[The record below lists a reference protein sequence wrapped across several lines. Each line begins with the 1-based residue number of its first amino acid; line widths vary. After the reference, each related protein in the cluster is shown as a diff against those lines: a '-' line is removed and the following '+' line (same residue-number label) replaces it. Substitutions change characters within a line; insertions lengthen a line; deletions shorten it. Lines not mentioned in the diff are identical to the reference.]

1 MPSFNK
7 KIALRI
13 GLVSIILAI
22 TMGYLAWLQAF
33 NAAEKLNRGLTQ
45 HTSAHLMEKDGPFSS
60 EIYLHQED
68 AALAVKNLVRYG
80 IFNVVEIY
88 DAEWHKLAE
97 YGDTPSE
104 IGHSMM
110 GAHHPRPIGLKDTLS
125 SSQKLS
131 DGRRVINTIT
141 PLVSSNDS
149 DTKIQ
154 IMGYLETLRIIPQ
167 WREVQ
172 LREEALRASFMVS
185 LAALLCGL
193 ILYPVIISL
202 HKEKDLKSDNLYRS
216 NIQMMKS
223 LGEAAAKRD
232 AETGIHNYRV
242 TLSAI
247 RIAEALNLPSAEM
260 VPVIIGSLLHDI
272 GKIGIPDAILL
283 KPSKLDYDEME
294 IMKTHVSH
302 GEEIIHGRMLLQD
315 AHAVVSAHHE
325 KWNGSGYPRGLKGE
339 DIPLPARIFAV
350 ADVFD
355 ALCSKRPYKEAFDY
369 QTALEIMEKGRGEH
383 FDPVVIDA
391 FIPISKSIYENILY
405 DDEAA
410 IHAHLDQVINHYLK
424 SQLS

>member
-1 MPSFNK
+1 MPSFNQ

-13 GLVSIILAI
+13 GLVSIVLAI
-22 TMGYLAWLQAF
+22 TMGYFTWLQAF
-33 NAAEKLNRGLTQ
+33 NAAEELNKGFTK
-45 HTSAHLMEKDGPFSS
+45 HTSAHLMEKDGPFSG

-88 DAEWHKLAE
+88 DADWHKLAE

-110 GAHHPRPIGLKDTLS
+110 GAHHPRPLGLKDTLS

-149 DTKIQ
+149 DKKNQ

-172 LREEALRASFMVS
+172 LREAALQASFMVS

-260 VPVIIGSLLHDI
+260 VPVIIGGLLHDI

-283 KPSKLDYDEME
+283 KPSKLNFDEME
-294 IMKTHVSH
+294 IMKTHVSQ
-302 GEEIIHGRMLLQD
+302 GEEMIQGRTLLHE
-315 AHAVVSAHHE
+315 AYPVVSAHHE
-325 KWNGSGYPRGLKGE
+325 KWDGSGYPRGLKGE
-339 DIPLPARIFAV
+339 AIPLPARIFAV

-355 ALCSKRPYKEAFDY
+355 ALCSNRPYKKSFDY
-369 QTALEIMEKGRGEH
+369 QTAMEIIEKDSGTH
-383 FDPVVIDA
+383 FDPAVIDA
-391 FIPISKSIYENILY
+391 FVPISKTIYEKIMHDN
-405 DDEAA
+405 EST
-410 IHAHLDQVINHYLK
+410 IHERLDQAINRYLK
-424 SQLS
+424 TQLS